1 MEKAS
6 ISELKAS
13 LSEYISHVR
22 AGEEVVIT
30 DRGRAV
36 ARIIPLRKGNS
47 SGDARIEQLK
57 ASGLARTEGKELPE
71 GFWDE
76 PILCISGDAVRAAML
91 EEREDDR

>member
-1 MEKAS
+1 MERAS

-36 ARIIPLRKGNS
+36 ARIIPLRKDDS
-47 SGDARIEQLK
+47 SIDARMKQLE
-57 ASGLARTEGKELPE
+57 AAGLARVGEKGLPI

-76 PILCISGDAVRAAML
+76 PMPCVPVEAVKAAML
-91 EEREDDR
+91 DEREDGR

>member
-36 ARIIPLRKGNS
+36 ARIIPLRKGDS
-47 SGDARIEQLK
+47 SSDARIEQLK
-57 ASGLARTEGKELPE
+57 ASGLARTGEKRLPE

-76 PILCISGDAVRAAML
+76 PMPCVPVEAVKAAML
-91 EEREDDR
+91 DEREDGR

>member
-13 LSEYISHVR
+13 LSEYLSHVR

-36 ARIIPLRKGNS
+36 ARIIPLQKGYS
-47 SGDARIEQLK
+47 SSDARMEQLR
-57 ASGLARTEGKELPE
+57 ACGLARTGEKMLPE

-76 PILCISGDAVRAAML
+76 RVPCVSAEAVKAAL
-91 EEREDDR
+91 LDEREDAR